1 MKKIYYIII
10 GVIFGFICL
19 ASFKISHA
27 YSYKN
32 NLMYVE
38 DKEIMLKELNNYI
51 DSIDN
56 ILIPTTSYTYSNIL
70 TENYDFL
77 VRYAVNYI
85 IDNKDIYKD
94 NIIKKED
101 KKYISKEYIY
111 EVTNKYFNIT
121 NFYIEEENILLEKV
135 NKNFKL
141 KIKNI
146 EYEKDDY
153 IKVNVLY
160 ENGVEYLYVFTYNQD
175 NYMYLYNVEVQY
187 ESSN

>member
-1 MKKIYYIII
+1 MKKRYYIII
-10 GVIFGFICL
+10 GVIFCFISL

-38 DKEIMLKELNNYI
+38 DKEIILKELNNYI

-85 IDNKDIYKD
+85 IDNKDFYKD
-94 NIIKKED
+94 NIIKKEN
-101 KKYISKEYIY
+101 KEYIPKECIY

-121 NFYIEEENILLEKV
+121 NFYIEEENVLLEKV
-135 NKNFKL
+135 NKIFKL
-141 KIKNI
+141 KINNI
-146 EYEKDDY
+146 KYEKDDY